1 MATPYL
7 HPIHPLNAT
16 AFDAFDVN
24 LLSPLSIPSEI
35 PNVEKQFDWT
45 IDDCSIESTN
55 GTDDAP
61 TPTATKDKRK
71 PSQPSSSKSTLA
83 CLNCR
88 PKKIRCQREND
99 TCRRCVK
106 LKLQCVV
113 PDGDERRRP
122 SSKTHI
128 RELEQRIRSLE
139 TALQEQK
146 DMNAKLAEMIHQDV
160 SAFQLE
166 QAPSLPD
173 EEKVQQQPSMPMP
186 IDPELSEKPRS
197 LIARLCARQSS
208 LSADEAG
215 QLRFFG
221 PTSSLHTAEST
232 SSFFVEWGDFTTKKD
247 MLNGDIPAEL
257 QECLL
262 DQYWK
267 YQHSVLQVI
276 HREAFLHDMQN
287 NRCRYYSKALLYA
300 IFACAARISELP
312 YVRELA
318 FAKEP
323 GSSGKEPYLLKKAMI
338 LVEEELEQGPG
349 ITTIQALQLLSV
361 CHCARASDTKGWMDT
376 GRAIRLIFEL
386 GLHRNPEDIESL
398 NLSKMDLEVRKTVF
412 WGCFTFDRVWSL
424 YLGRPYAIKLEDVTV
439 RKPLDGNDS
448 PSWEALILAAWIDLL
463 DIVGHIC
470 NELNHDTPT
479 SRSFIVSM
487 NQRLLDW
494 RDQLDPSLQHKLG
507 AASSVCNLHMQFCS
521 AMILLHRPSV
531 RFGTPIEN
539 ASPSSLE
546 SRSVCVEYAVL
557 LTTYIS
563 DFRRFHGSAR
573 TMLGT
578 ALYNITMAA
587 IVLIADMADRTS
599 LLDANYSVSIDIC
612 IQALREIEDSYIV
625 ARTILK
631 QLKYLMKRCQLLEVY
646 KNTEAIRNMSCSM
659 LPGVGVGLMDMD
671 SPPQNLNGQMLQ
683 PQGPDAMGADF
694 LIAMEQCD
702 ALHSI
707 GTWS

>member
-7 HPIHPLNAT
+7 HSIDSLNAT
-16 AFDAFDVN
+16 TFDAFDVN
-24 LLSPLSIPSEI
+24 LLSPLSIPPEI
-35 PNVEKQFDWT
+35 TNVEKQFDWS
-45 IDDCSIESTN
+45 IDDCSIGSTN
-55 GTDDAP
+55 GNDDAP

-71 PSQPSSSKSTLA
+71 PSQPSNSKSTLA
-83 CLNCR
+83 CLICR

-146 DMNAKLAEMIHQDV
+146 DLTAKLAALTQQDV
-160 SAFQLE
+160 SAFQTE
-166 QAPSLPD
+166 QPASLPN
-173 EEKVQQQPSMPMP
+173 EEKAQQQPSTP
-186 IDPELSEKPRS
+186 IDPALSEKPRS

-232 SSFFVEWGDFTTKKD
+232 SSFFVE
-247 MLNGDIPAEL
+247 
-257 QECLL
+257 
-262 DQYWK
+262 
-267 YQHSVLQVI
+267 
-276 HREAFLHDMQN
+276 
-287 NRCRYYSKALLYA
+287 YYSKALLYA

-312 YVRELA
+312 YVRELS

-448 PSWEALILAAWIDLL
+448 PSWEVLILAAWIDLL

-479 SRSFIVSM
+479 SRTFIMSM

-563 DFRRFHGSAR
+563 DFRQFHGSAR

-599 LLDANYSVSIDIC
+599 LLDADYSVSIDIC

-631 QLKYLMKRCQLLEVY
+631 QLKYLMKRCQLLDVY
-646 KNTEAIRNMSCSM
+646 KNTETIRNMGCSL
-659 LPGVGVGLMDMD
+659 LPSVGVGLMDMD

-683 PQGPDAMGADF
+683 PEGPDAMGADF

>member
-7 HPIHPLNAT
+7 HSIDSLNAT
-16 AFDAFDVN
+16 TFDAFDVN
-24 LLSPLSIPSEI
+24 LLSPLSIPPEI
-35 PNVEKQFDWT
+35 TNVEKQFDWS
-45 IDDCSIESTN
+45 IDDCSIGSTN
-55 GTDDAP
+55 GNDDAP

-71 PSQPSSSKSTLA
+71 PSQPSNSKSTLA
-83 CLNCR
+83 CLICR
-88 PKKIRCQREND
+88 PKKIRTATKGEG
-99 TCRRCVK
+99 K
-106 LKLQCVV
+106 
-113 PDGDERRRP
+113 EP

-146 DMNAKLAEMIHQDV
+146 DLTAKLAALTQQDV
-160 SAFQLE
+160 SAFQTE
-166 QAPSLPD
+166 QPASLPN
-173 EEKVQQQPSMPMP
+173 EEKAQQQPSTP
-186 IDPELSEKPRS
+186 IDPALSEKPRS

-262 DQYWK
+262 EQYWK

-312 YVRELA
+312 YVRELS

-448 PSWEALILAAWIDLL
+448 PSWEVLILAAWIDLL

-479 SRSFIVSM
+479 SRTFIMSM

-563 DFRRFHGSAR
+563 DFRQFHGSAR

-599 LLDANYSVSIDIC
+599 LLDADYSVSIDIC

-631 QLKYLMKRCQLLEVY
+631 QLKYLMKRCQLLDVY
-646 KNTEAIRNMSCSM
+646 KNTETIRNMGCSL
-659 LPGVGVGLMDMD
+659 LPSVGVGLMDMD

-683 PQGPDAMGADF
+683 PEGPDAMGADF